1 MFAAGR
7 IGANASLWSKQRLM
21 TVGEPMTATERAR
34 AWSRSEIAELYDAPF
49 DELIARSLAVKS
61 ANWADGKIQK
71 SQLLSIKTG
80 GCAEDCG
87 YCSQSAHFD
96 TGLAPEKLMELDDVV
111 TAAKRAKENGADRF
125 CMGAAWRSL
134 KDRDLPIITAM
145 VTAVKAEGLETCVT
159 AGMLKE
165 GQAEALKEAGL
176 DYYNHN
182 LDTSREY
189 YGDVVTTRTY
199 EDRLDTLAKVREAGI
214 KLCVGG
220 ILGMGE
226 SRQDRIGLIHELS
239 LLNPHPES
247 VPINMLVPIPG
258 TPLGNSAPISVVEL
272 SRAIAVCRIVFPESW
287 VRLSAGRESM
297 SEEGQALC
305 LLAGA
310 NSIFVG
316 DRLLTTD
323 NPDIDQDAA
332 LLEAMK
338 LEPGTAESMPRKT
351 ALIDT
356 R

>member
-1 MFAAGR
+1 MPEILPRFDWTKDE
-7 IGANASLWSKQRLM
+7 LKDLYELPLD
-21 TVGEPMTATERAR
+21 TLLAR
-34 AWSRSEIAELYDAPF
+34 ALS
-49 DELIARSLAVKS
+49 VKQQ
-61 ANWADGKIQK
+61 NWPDGTIQK

-96 TGLAPEKLMELDDVV
+96 TGLDAEKLLPLDTVV
-111 TAAKRAKENGADRF
+111 EAARRAKQNGADRF

-134 KDRDLPIITAM
+134 KDRDLPKIISM
-145 VTAVKAEGLETCVT
+145 IEAVKGEGLETCVT
-159 AGMLKE
+159 AGMLEE
-165 GQAEALKEAGL
+165 GQAEALKAAGL

-182 LDTSREY
+182 LDTSPEY
-189 YGDVVTTRTY
+189 YGTVVSTRTY
-199 EDRLDTLAKVREAGI
+199 EDRLETIARVREAGV

-226 SRQDRIGLIHELS
+226 SRTDRVGLIHELS
-239 LLNPHPES
+239 KLKPHPES

-258 TPLGNSAPISVVEL
+258 TPLGDSPEVSVVEL
-272 SRAIAVCRIVFPESW
+272 ARAIAVCRIVFPKSW
-287 VRLSAGRESM
+287 VRLSAGREGM

-323 NPDIDQDAA
+323 NPDVDEDTA
-332 LLEAMK
+332 LLAATGFETTPREEMEAG
-338 LEPGTAESMPRKT
+338 PGRTT
-351 ALIDT
+351 LIGG
-356 R
+356 